1 MFASRPY
8 LLSYE
13 PGRVGAW
20 SFSHVA
26 LHRHELCTAFP
37 APSSPDH
44 SEAGLRLR
52 LRISVLFWLTIRK
65 SSTRSRRLLVVSY
78 RAPRS
83 RLNRI
88 DQSSSSHRK
97 CVRLFNVV
105 RHARG
110 RVPFRYSPSTFLT
123 RPSNDKFQAGR
134 HHPYMGVFER
144 VNRFLL
150 DRRMPILSR
159 VNWSILS
166 RSGRA
171 IAHDEEPPRHSNGW
185 RISAV

>member
-52 LRISVLFWLTIRK
+52 LRISLLFWLTIRK

-97 CVRLFNVV
+97 CGRLFNVV
-105 RHARG
+105 RHART
-110 RVPFRYSPSTFLT
+110 RSVPVHRCNHACSTTRYHRSTARIAPWASFRGISERFRSPLMSSHT
-123 RPSNDKFQAGR
+123 RGKARNHS
-134 HHPYMGVFER
+134 
-144 VNRFLL
+144 
-150 DRRMPILSR
+150 RR
-159 VNWSILS
+159 
-166 RSGRA
+166 
-171 IAHDEEPPRHSNGW
+171 
-185 RISAV
+185 